1 MSHEIRT
8 PMNGVIGMTGLLLDT
23 ELDDEQRRYAEM
35 VRISG
40 ESLLSLI
47 NDILDFSKIEANK
60 LDLETL
66 NFDLSNLLDDFA
78 AMMAVRAHE
87 KGLELLCA
95 ADLNVPTLLIGD
107 PARLRQILTNLT
119 GNAVKFCHTG
129 EVSIRVSLEDD
140 GAERRKQEPDTVEK
154 ETVLLRFSVRDT
166 GIGISADKIGILF
179 GKFNQVDASTTRQY
193 GGSGLGL
200 AISRQLAE
208 LMDGEAGVSSEKD
221 KGSEFWFTARFGK
234 QAGGAHAESILPA
247 VLSGVRV
254 LIVDDNATNR
264 EILTTRMTSWGMR
277 PMEAQDG
284 QEALHALNLALDED
298 DPFRITVIDMQMPGM
313 DGEALGRLIQSDNR
327 LADTKMMMLTSIGM
341 RGDAKRFHEIGFS
354 AYSTKPIRH
363 LELKA
368 VLSLTL
374 TEQDRTEPP
383 PIVTRHSAREMLNL
397 FAGRKAR
404 ILLAE
409 DNFTNRLV
417 ALGIL
422 KKLGL
427 QTDAVT
433 NGVEALDALQ
443 TLPYDLVLMD
453 VQMPEMDG
461 FEATKIIRN
470 YESGIRNQEREEP
483 NEEGGDHSSFTLH
496 TSSFILPIIAMT
508 AHTMKGDRERCLE
521 AGMNDYISKPIS
533 PQALAEML
541 EKWLPKE
548 EDTEKTGTPA

>member
-1 MSHEIRT
+1 
-8 PMNGVIGMTGLLLDT
+8 MNGVIGMTGLLLDT

-66 NFDLSNLLDDFA
+66 NFDLSSLLDDFA
-78 AMMAVRAHE
+78 AMIAVRAHG

-107 PARLRQILTNLT
+107 PGRLRQILNNRT

-140 GAERRKQEPDTVEK
+140 SAESMEQETEEK

-166 GIGISADKIGILF
+166 GIGISADKIDILF
-179 GKFNQVDASTTRQY
+179 DKFSQVDASTTRKY

-234 QAGGAHAESILPA
+234 QAGGAHSESIMPD

-277 PMEAQDG
+277 PMEAQNG
-284 QEALHALNLALDED
+284 QEALHALNLALDEN
-298 DPFRITVIDMQMPGM
+298 DPFRIAVIDMQMPGM
-313 DGEALGRLIQSDNR
+313 DGETLGRLIQTNDR

-341 RGDAKRFHEIGFS
+341 RGDAKRFQEIGFS

-368 VLSLTL
+368 VLLAL
-374 TEQDRTEPP
+374 TEQDTTEPL
-383 PIVTRHSAREMLNL
+383 PIVTRHSALGMQNL

-427 QTDAVT
+427 QADAVT
-433 NGVEALDALQ
+433 NGVEALNALQ

-483 NEEGGDHSSFTLH
+483 NEEVGDHSSFTLHHSHFTLH

-521 AGMNDYISKPIS
+521 AGMNGYISKPIS

-548 EDTEKTGTPA
+548 EDTEKPGTPV